1 MSVLCFF
8 VFFQGVAD
16 PLNLDIVN
24 RLFGW
29 FFLEHLFED
38 YEINAGKFFL
48 INADFRKLIKNFLIV
63 VRNIIIWSHLLTF
76 AEFLLTGSTLFL
88 LVYFLFYFVK
98 TKIK

>member
-63 VRNIIIWSHLLTF
+63 NLIF
-76 AEFLLTGSTLFL
+76 AWAHS
-88 LVYFLFYFVK
+88 LVALVQSK
-98 TKIK
+98 MH